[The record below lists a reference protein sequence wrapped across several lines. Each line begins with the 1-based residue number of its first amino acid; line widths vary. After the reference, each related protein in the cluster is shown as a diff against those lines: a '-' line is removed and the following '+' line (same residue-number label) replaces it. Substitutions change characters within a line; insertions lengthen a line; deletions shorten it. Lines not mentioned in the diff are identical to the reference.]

1 MVEKDSGSLNVPTD
15 ASDGEVQQGLNVPAR
30 N

>member
-1 MVEKDSGSLNVPTD
+1 VEKDSGSLNVPTD
-15 ASDGEVQQGLNVPAR
+15 ASDDDVQQGLSAPAK